1 MGSFSY
7 KRNFYFRFLPEVF
20 FWTEAFP
27 VNVNM
32 TAAFLSTLVVFKAV
46 TSELVRRADSPA
58 SPRPAE
64 WEQCLLTRRL
74 SASDT
79 RN

>member
-1 MGSFSY
+1 MEDYPFWACSFPFLAEGIVMGSFSY

-32 TAAFLSTLVVFKAV
+32 T
-46 TSELVRRADSPA
+46 DS
-58 SPRPAE
+58 
-64 WEQCLLTRRL
+64 CFFV
-74 SASDT
+74 
-79 RN
+79 